1 MIGRWLRL
9 ASVLTLALAGTNAL
23 AVLAGQIRP
32 AHPWL
37 AEGRCAPPCWAD
49 VHPGRTAAAEA
60 AQALGEQGYT
70 LRAAGDTP
78 YLVYERPS
86 AACIVRLE
94 FRGAR
99 VSVIRLRCAGL
110 RLGDV
115 VAALGAPDSV
125 APGATVIRFDFGRVR
140 ARFNTPACIGR
151 FNPFTPVSALSL
163 SGQSDVPTGASR
175 WRGFQPLWR
184 YRRLAPPTSGC

>member
-23 AVLAGQIRP
+23 AALVGQIRP

-37 AEGRCAPPCWAD
+37 AEGGCAPPCWAD
-49 VHPGRTAAAEA
+49 VHPGHTVVAEA
-60 AQALGEQGYT
+60 ARTLNERGYA

-78 YLVYERPS
+78 YLVYERPR
-86 AACIVRLE
+86 AACTVRLE

-99 VSVIRLRCAGL
+99 VSVIRLRCADL

-115 VAALGAPDSV
+115 VAALGAPDTV
-125 APGATVIRFDFGRVR
+125 APGATVIRFGFGRVR
-140 ARFNTPACIGR
+140 ARFNAPACIGR
-151 FNPFTPVSALSL
+151 FTPFTPVTTLSL
-163 SGQSDVPTGASR
+163 SGRSDVPTGASR

-184 YRRLAPPTSGC
+184 YRRLAPSTSGC